1 MTTQITDG
9 VRVSV
14 ETVFQSEYS
23 NPEKE
28 HFMFAYKIRI
38 ENLTDYS
45 VKLLRRYWF
54 IFDSIGTIREV
65 EGEGVVG
72 QQPLIAPG
80 EAHEYVSGCHLR
92 SDMGSMW
99 GRYEMLREMDQGLL
113 EIAIPKFTLIAPYR
127 LN

>member
-72 QQPLIAPG
+72 LQPLIAPG

-99 GRYEMLREMDQGLL
+99 GRYEMLREMDQSLL

>member
-1 MTTQITDG
+1 MTTLITDG

-14 ETVFQSEYS
+14 ETIFQSEYS

-38 ENLTDYS
+38 ENLTEYS
-45 VKLLRRYWF
+45 VKLLRRYWY

-72 QQPLIAPG
+72 IQPVIGPG

-99 GRYEMLREMDQGLL
+99 GRYEMVREIDREVL
-113 EIAIPKFTLIAPYR
+113 EVGIPRFTLIAPYR

>member
-1 MTTQITDG
+1 
-9 VRVSV
+9 
-14 ETVFQSEYS
+14 
-23 NPEKE
+23 
-28 HFMFAYKIRI
+28 MFAYKIRI

-72 QQPLIAPG
+72 LQPLIAPG

-99 GRYEMLREMDQGLL
+99 GRYEMLREMDQSLL

>member
-14 ETVFQSEYS
+14 ETLFQSEYS

-38 ENLTDYS
+38 ENLTEYS
-45 VKLLRRYWF
+45 VKLLRRYWY

-72 QQPLIAPG
+72 LQPEIAPG
-80 EAHEYVSGCHLR
+80 ETHEYVSGCHLR
-92 SDMGSMW
+92 SDIGNMW
-99 GRYEMLREMDQGLL
+99 GRYEMLRELDQEIL
-113 EIAIPKFTLIAPYR
+113 EIAIPKFSLIAPYR

>member
-14 ETVFQSEYS
+14 ETIFQSEYS

-38 ENLTDYS
+38 ENLTEFS
-45 VKLLRRYWF
+45 VKLLRRYWY

-72 QQPLIAPG
+72 LQPVIAPG
-80 EAHEYVSGCHLR
+80 ESHEYVSGCHLR

-99 GRYEMLREMDQGLL
+99 GRYEMLREIDGEVL
-113 EIAIPKFTLIAPYR
+113 EIAIPRFTLIAPYR

>member
-9 VRVSV
+9 VKVSV

-23 NPEKE
+23 NPEME

-38 ENLTDYS
+38 ENLTEYS
-45 VKLLRRYWF
+45 VKLMRRYWY
-54 IFDSIGTIREV
+54 IFDSIGGVRTV
-65 EGEGVVG
+65 EGDGVVG
-72 QQPLIAPG
+72 LQPSIAPG

-99 GRYEMLREMDQGLL
+99 GKYEMVREIDLELL
-113 EIAIPKFTLIAPYR
+113 EVAIPKFTLIAPYR

>member
-23 NPEKE
+23 NPEME
-28 HFMFAYKIRI
+28 HYLFAYKIRI
-38 ENLTDYS
+38 ENLTDHN
-45 VKLLRRYWF
+45 VKLLKRYWF
-54 IFDSIGTIREV
+54 IFDSIGEKRKV
-65 EGEGVVG
+65 EGDGVVG
-72 QQPLIAPG
+72 LQPTIAPG
-80 EAHEYVSGCHLR
+80 EFHEYVSGCHLR

-99 GRYEMLREMDQGLL
+99 GKYEMIREIDQ
-113 EIAIPKFTLIAPYR
+113 EIIEVAIPKFMLIAPFR

>member
-9 VRVSV
+9 VKVSV

-23 NPEKE
+23 NPEME

-38 ENLTDYS
+38 ENLTEYS
-45 VKLLRRYWF
+45 VKLLRRYWY
-54 IFDSIGTIREV
+54 IFDSIGGVRTV
-65 EGEGVVG
+65 EGDGVVG
-72 QQPLIAPG
+72 LQPSIAPG

-99 GRYEMLREMDQGLL
+99 GKYEMVREIDQELL
-113 EIAIPKFTLIAPYR
+113 EVAIPKFTLIAPYR

>member
-38 ENLTDYS
+38 ENLTEYS

-72 QQPLIAPG
+72 LQPLIAPG

-99 GRYEMLREMDQGLL
+99 GRYEMLREMDRGLL

>member
-9 VRVSV
+9 VKVSV

-23 NPEKE
+23 NPEME

-38 ENLTDYS
+38 ENLTEYS
-45 VKLLRRYWF
+45 VKLMRRYWY
-54 IFDSIGTIREV
+54 IFDSIGGVRTV
-65 EGEGVVG
+65 EGDGVVG
-72 QQPLIAPG
+72 LQPSIAPG

-99 GRYEMLREMDQGLL
+99 GKYEMVREIDQELL
-113 EIAIPKFTLIAPYR
+113 EVAIPKFTLIAPYR

>member
-9 VRVSV
+9 VKVSV

-23 NPEKE
+23 NPEME

-38 ENLTDYS
+38 ENLTEYS
-45 VKLLRRYWF
+45 VKLLRRYWY
-54 IFDSIGTIREV
+54 IFDSIGGVRTV
-65 EGEGVVG
+65 EGDGVVG
-72 QQPLIAPG
+72 LQPSIAPG

-99 GRYEMLREMDQGLL
+99 GKYEMVREIDQEIL
-113 EIAIPKFTLIAPYR
+113 EVAIPKFSLIAPYR